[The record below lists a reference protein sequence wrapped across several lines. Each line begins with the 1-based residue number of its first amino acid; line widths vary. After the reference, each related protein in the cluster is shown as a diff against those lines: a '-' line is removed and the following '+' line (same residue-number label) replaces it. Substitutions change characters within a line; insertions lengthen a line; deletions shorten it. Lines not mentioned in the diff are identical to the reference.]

1 MKFAVSTQMGE
12 NTSDYSGIIPAGMLE
27 DGERVIFAGRPQ
39 KFYFLFQPT
48 IISVILLIGGVVLTY
63 TYARVKLVGAVL
75 MSAAVIFFLIHLL
88 RWGKTIYGFTNRRLF
103 RHQGIIAKDLY
114 ETPLSRIQ
122 DIRVII
128 SINQRLTGCGD
139 IFITTAGT
147 EGSACVWK
155 DISHPQTV
163 KNLLSGQID
172 QANRPA
178 V

>member
-1 MKFAVSTQMGE
+1 MDEK
-12 NTSDYSGIIPAGMLE
+12 TSDYSGIIPAGML
-27 DGERVIFAGRPQ
+27 DAGERVIFAGRPQ
-39 KFYFLFQPT
+39 KFYFLFWPA
-48 IISVILLIGGVVLTY
+48 IFSVILLTGGIVLTY
-63 TYARVKLVGAVL
+63 NRVKPVGAVL
-75 MSAAVIFFLIHLL
+75 ISAAVIFFLIHLL

-128 SINQRLTGCGD
+128 SISQRLTGCGD

-155 DISHPQTV
+155 DISRPQMV